1 MDLETDP
8 NDPEDLYIAQDA
20 DFAFADFQPTH
31 RDTLFLLDSS
41 PSMQT
46 ANEAGEVPFYMAL
59 QAVAGLLK
67 SKVVADTKDAV
78 GVIILNSGITE
89 NHMNFA
95 GLRILRNL
103 SPADIQGIK
112 EMQEIA
118 VSQNGDFPVSHK
130 ESLLVEALWLA
141 HDMLTRA
148 KANGTAE
155 RSLYL
160 LTDEDNPNK
169 ASVADQ
175 RRAIQRGKDLAE
187 QGITLEVFP
196 FNTRGKHFDPTVFY
210 SQLIDL
216 EDDYTGVEK
225 LTELQQAFRRKEF
238 RKRTLATIPFS
249 ITPCMTIKLKVYLLA
264 KHISRP
270 APVRLQA
277 QTNKRLKTF
286 TKFVCERTGKELW
299 DHELGTF
306 MEFGKE
312 KVKMAREDLQR
323 IKTFAKPGLQL
334 MGFKSSK
341 KLKDYMN
348 LKPAYFLH
356 PDDKSLQGSGQVLQ
370 SLLGSMAKKDKIA
383 VARLLPRAQSV
394 VRFVALVPSKEP
406 QGLYAI
412 FLPFADDMRAFESL
426 QESQNPD
433 LPNEKL
439 VEAGSLMIQQLHLTE
454 LSLVH
459 YPNPSLQHFYSTIEA
474 LALEQSTKVEVQ
486 DALLPDEEG
495 FARKALCIQEF
506 FFQVMEDRAVK
517 RYAHSPSPAPVKV
530 TKVEDKR
537 RWRGR
542 GKQLAS
548 LWSNVWTGRHSRAN
562 CLIVIYPKV
571 EENGEFLRF

>member
-8 NDPEDLYIAQDA
+8 NDPEDLYIAHDH

-31 RDTLFLLDSS
+31 HDTLFLLDSS
-41 PSMQT
+41 PSMQA
-46 ANEAGEVPFYMAL
+46 ANEAGEVPLYMAL

-67 SKVVADTKDAV
+67 SKVVADTKDSV
-78 GVIILNSGITE
+78 GVVVINSGLTE

-95 GLRILRNL
+95 GLRILRSL
-103 SPADIQGIK
+103 GPADIQGIK

-118 VSQNGDFPVSHK
+118 TSRNGHFPASQK

-141 HDMLTRA
+141 HDMFTRA
-148 KANGTAE
+148 KATGSAE

-160 LTDEDNPNK
+160 LTDQDHPNK
-169 ASVADQ
+169 ASAADQ
-175 RRAIQRGKDLAE
+175 RRAIQRGKDLTE
-187 QGITLEVFP
+187 QGIALEIFP
-196 FNTRGKHFDPTVFY
+196 FNTRGQHFDPSIFY

-216 EDDYTGVEK
+216 DEDYAGIEK
-225 LTELQQAFRRKEF
+225 LAQLQQAFRRKEY

-249 ITPCMTIKLKVYLLA
+249 LTPCMTIKLKVYLMA
-264 KHISRP
+264 KHITRP

-286 TKFVCERTGKELW
+286 TKFVCERSGKELW
-299 DHELGTF
+299 DYELGTF

-312 KVKMAREDLQR
+312 KVKMAKEDLQR

-356 PDDKSLQGSGQVLQ
+356 PDDKSLQGSGQVLH
-370 SLLGSMAKKDKIA
+370 SLLGSMMKKEKVA
-383 VARLLPRAQSV
+383 VARLLPRVQSV

-412 FLPFADDMRAFESL
+412 FLPFADDMRVFESM
-426 QESQNPD
+426 QESLNPD

-439 VEAGSLMIQQLHLTE
+439 VEAGSLMLQQLHLTE
-454 LSLVH
+454 LSLDH

-474 LALEQSTKVEVQ
+474 LALEQSTKLEIQ

-495 FARKALCIQEF
+495 FARKALSIQEF

-517 RYAHSPSPAPVKV
+517 RYAQSPSPAPVKIV
-530 TKVEDKR
+530 KVEDKR

-542 GKQLAS
+542 GFADAYAS
-548 LWSNVWTGRHSRAN
+548 IATPISVVYRVVLS
-562 CLIVIYPKV
+562 LQ
-571 EENGEFLRF
+571 